1 LASGDIER
9 AARAAFREPQDR
21 VYANDYLVSLRA
33 NWKDAESR
41 TSKLAV
47 FILLVAVVGELV
59 LHGGISGVVVAG
71 VALRNSFFLGLWC
84 PAIVAYLYMSL
95 SDIVLTTTI
104 YQDVHDAIMTQCFP
118 AMRQRE
124 LDEAIYPLSPVTV
137 SVTAGYGNG
146 SASVAAKS
154 VGVVRPLVIFLGVP
168 VYLIV
173 YFAQIFST
181 DHASVAAYL
190 SLAATVALLA
200 ASAPQVAAVARGYA
214 EWLRSW

>member
-1 LASGDIER
+1 MASGDIEQ
-9 AARAAFREPQDR
+9 AARAAFGEPQGR
-21 VYANDYLVSLRA
+21 VYANDYLVALRA
-33 NWKDAESR
+33 NWKDAESS

-71 VALRNSFFLGLWC
+71 IALRNSFFLGLWC

-104 YQDVHDAIMTQCFP
+104 YQDVHDAVMTQCFP
-118 AMRQRE
+118 TVRQRE

-137 SVTAGYGNG
+137 PVTAGYGNG
-146 SASVAAKS
+146 SASLAAKS
-154 VGVVRPLVIFLGVP
+154 VGVMRPLVIFLGVP
-168 VYLIV
+168 IYLIV

-181 DHASVAAYL
+181 GHTSAAVYL
-190 SLAATVALLA
+190 SLAATVGLLA

-214 EWLRSW
+214 EWLRSG

>member
-1 LASGDIER
+1 MASGDIER
-9 AARAAFREPQDR
+9 AARAAFGEPQDR
-21 VYANDYLVSLRA
+21 VYVNDYLASLRA
-33 NWKDAESR
+33 NWKDAESS

-59 LHGGISGVVVAG
+59 LHGGISGVTVAG
-71 VALRNSFFLGLWC
+71 VSLRNSFFLGLWC
-84 PAIVAYLYMSL
+84 PAIIAYLYMSL

-124 LDEAIYPLSPVTV
+124 LDEAIYPISPVTV
-137 SVTAGYGNG
+137 PVTAGYGNG
-146 SASVAAKS
+146 GASLAAKS
-154 VGVVRPLVIFLGVP
+154 VGVVRPLAIFLGVP

-173 YFAQIFST
+173 YFVQIFSAGHT
-181 DHASVAAYL
+181 SLAAYL

-200 ASAPQVAAVARGYA
+200 ASVPSVAAVARGYA
-214 EWLRSW
+214 EWLRSE

>member
-1 LASGDIER
+1 M
-9 AARAAFREPQDR
+9 
-21 VYANDYLVSLRA
+21 
-33 NWKDAESR
+33 
-41 TSKLAV
+41 
-47 FILLVAVVGELV
+47 
-59 LHGGISGVVVAG
+59 VAG

-95 SDIVLTTTI
+95 TNIVLTTTI
-104 YQDVHDAIMTQCFP
+104 YQDVHDAITTQCFP

-124 LDEAIYPLSPVTV
+124 LDEAIYPLSPVADLQYI
-137 SVTAGYGNG
+137 AGYGNG

-173 YFAQIFST
+173 YFAPDLLRPIIT
-181 DHASVAAYL
+181 EAAAYL